1 MAEFAVSTVVEKL
14 TSWITEEAL
23 LLEGVGD
30 KVEQLRDELR
40 WMQSFLK
47 DVDAKQEKNERLRI
61 WVSQIREVALDAE
74 DVVET
79 YIAEAA
85 SHSSWN
91 IPAKLIN
98 LHQAGKKIEK
108 IRSRVQN
115 ISRQK
120 EHFGITGTAQEGR
133 EGTSASPNERLRWW
147 RQTSPNI
154 EEDDLV
160 DLVEDTKASLT
171 QLSSMDPCRRVVSI
185 VGMGGLGKTTLAK
198 KLYNHCDITK
208 QFDCKAFVYVSKD
221 YRRRDTLQRIIV
233 AVSPDCNM
241 EDLKKLEEE
250 ALISKLHELLK
261 DRRYLVVLDDIWEKE
276 VWDSMQSA
284 FPSAEMGSKVM
295 LTTRN
300 KEVALYADA
309 RSEPIEPRFLTQ
321 DESLELFRKKA
332 LPGMDH
338 MPCDLEKL
346 GREMMAKCGGLPLA
360 VVVLGGLLSTKRKT
374 AEEWRSVLQN
384 ITWRLIDEDRV
395 SAVLAL
401 SYNDLS
407 FYLKSCFL
415 HLGLF
420 PEDSSISKT
429 KMIHL
434 WVVERFLPQQG
445 EETAE
450 GVAEN
455 CLNELINRCMVQVG
469 TLTSLGRVKTIRMH
483 DLLRDLSISKGK
495 EESFLEIN
503 SGQEIESPTS
513 QHTKCRRLAIHGE
526 HDDPYVFLNPYAPY
540 LRSLQFFNIG
550 YSKFGFMFKDFK
562 LLMVLDG
569 VPMPSQALS
578 AVGNLIQLRYL
589 GVLIRTKK
597 FKKVTL
603 PESIGKL
610 KNLQTL
616 KVDYH
621 VSFSVRFVCWCCI
634 PDVIWKLKNLR
645 HLLLVHGAGV
655 MNFRLNNTLN
665 NLRTLTNVGA
675 GRWIEDG
682 RLASMTGLRR
692 LKIVLL
698 EKGHL
703 KSVLSSI
710 ERLHCL
716 ESLSLEFLVNQVF
729 PTPISLSHFEHLHK
743 LHLDGVIKRLPEPH
757 EFPPNLIKFS
767 LLNSDLEEDS
777 IVKLQWLP
785 NLKMLLLGYNS
796 YNWTKLVCYSQGFP
810 QLHILHLLSLE
821 YLEELI
827 VEEGAMMKLKNLKI
841 SRCPSLRKIPERFKL
856 LTTYS

>member
-23 LLEGVGD
+23 LLKGVGD

-47 DVDAKQEKNERLRI
+47 DVDAKREKNERLRI

-91 IPAKLIN
+91 IRAKLIN

-108 IRSRVQN
+108 IRSMVQN
-115 ISRQK
+115 ISHQK

-147 RQTSPNI
+147 RQTPPNI

-309 RSEPIEPRFLTQ
+309 RSEPIEPRFLTP
-321 DESLELFRKKA
+321 DESLELLCKKA
-332 LPGMDH
+332 LLGMDH
-338 MPCDLEKL
+338 MPVDLEKL

-360 VVVLGGLLSTKRKT
+360 VVVLGGLLSSKRKT

-384 ITWRLIDEDRV
+384 ITWRLIDQDRV

-407 FYLKSCFL
+407 FCLKSCFL

-513 QHTKCRRLAIHGE
+513 QHTKCRRLAMHGE

-550 YSKFGFMFKDFK
+550 YSKFGFIFKDFK
-562 LLMVLDG
+562 LLMILDG

-603 PESIGKL
+603 PQSIGKL

-645 HLLLVHGAGV
+645 HLLLVHGSGI

-665 NLRTLTNVGA
+665 NLRTLTN
-675 GRWIEDG
+675 
-682 RLASMTGLRR
+682 
-692 LKIVLL
+692 IVLL

-703 KSVLSSI
+703 NSVLSNI

>member
-30 KVEQLRDELR
+30 KVEQLRDQLR

-47 DVDAKQEKNERLRI
+47 DVDAKREKNERLRI
-61 WVSQIREVALDAE
+61 WVSEIREVALDAE

-98 LHQAGKKIEK
+98 LHRAGKKIEK

-115 ISRQK
+115 ISHQK

-147 RQTSPNI
+147 RQTPPNI

-198 KLYNHCDITK
+198 KSYNHCDITK

-241 EDLKKLEEE
+241 EDLKKLDEE

-261 DRRYLVVLDDIWEKE
+261 ERRYLVVLDDIWETE
-276 VWDSMQSA
+276 VWESMQSA
-284 FPSAEMGSKVM
+284 FPSGKMGSKVM
-295 LTTRN
+295 LTTRK

-309 RSEPIEPRFLTQ
+309 RSKPVEPRFLTQ

-332 LPGMDH
+332 FPGMDH
-338 MPCDLEKL
+338 MPCELEKL
-346 GREMMAKCGGLPLA
+346 GRQMMAKCGGLPLA

-384 ITWRLIDEDRV
+384 ITWRLIDQDRV
-395 SAVLAL
+395 STVLAL
-401 SYNDLS
+401 SYDDLP
-407 FYLKSCFL
+407 FCLKSCFL
-415 HLGLF
+415 YMGLF

-429 KMIHL
+429 KLIQL
-434 WVVERFLPQQG
+434 WVAEGFLPQQG
-445 EETAE
+445 EEAAE

-455 CLNELINRCMVQVG
+455 CLNELVDRCMIQVG
-469 TLTSLGRVKTIRMH
+469 TLTSLGSLKAVRMH
-483 DLLRDLSISKGK
+483 DVLRDFSISKGR
-495 EESFLEIN
+495 EESFLEIY
-503 SGQEIESPTS
+503 SGQKIESPTS
-513 QHTKCRRLAIHGE
+513 QQTKCRRLAIHGK
-526 HDDPYVFLNPYAPY
+526 HDNLYVFLKPYAPY
-540 LRSLQFFNIG
+540 LRSLLFFNIG
-550 YSKFGFMFKDFK
+550 YSKVDFVFKDFK
-562 LLMVLDG
+562 LLKVLLVDG
-569 VPMPSQALS
+569 AFPSRALS

-589 GVLIRTKK
+589 FGNSSGK
-597 FKKVTL
+597 L
-603 PESIGKL
+603 PQSIGKL
-610 KNLQTL
+610 KNLQTFQ
-616 KVDYH
+616 VQGFTNY
-621 VSFSVRFVCWCCI
+621 SYF
-634 PDVIWKLKNLR
+634 PDVMRKLKNLR
-645 HLLLVHGAGV
+645 HLV
-655 MNFRLNNTLN
+655 
-665 NLRTLTNVGA
+665 LRG

-682 RLASMTGLRR
+682 GLTSLTNLRR
-692 LKIVLL
+692 LKIVPLTQKEL
-698 EKGHL
+698 NL
-703 KSVLSSI
+703 VVSSM

-716 ESLSLEFLVNQVF
+716 ESLTLKFRGLF
-729 PTPISLSHFEHLHK
+729 PAAISLSHLEHLQK
-743 LHLDGVIKRLPEPH
+743 LHLNGEIKKLPDPH
-757 EFPPNLIKFS
+757 QFPPNLIKLS
-767 LLNSDLEEDS
+767 LFNSDLEEDS
-777 IVKLQWLP
+777 IVKLGRLP
-785 NLKMLLLGYNS
+785 NLKMLHLGRDS
-796 YNWTKLVCYSQGFP
+796 YKWTKLICSSEWFP
-810 QLHILHLLSLE
+810 QLHILHLQELWFM
-821 YLEELI
+821 EELI
-827 VEEGAMMKLKNLKI
+827 VEERGMMKLNNLKI
-841 SRCPSLRKIPERFKL
+841 HSCPRLKKIPERFKL
-856 LTTYS
+856 LTTDS